1 MKAIVKYSVLFLL
14 FVAANSSFAGNT
26 EDKFSFQFTESK
38 VYSDKTGIWLY
49 PLSNNSELTKNYSS

>member
-26 EDKFSFQFTESK
+26 EDKFSFKFTEAK
-38 VYSDKTGIWLY
+38 VYPVNTDILVISGNK
-49 PLSNNSELTKNYSS
+49 